1 MFPRRVS
8 QTAPEAITDPKGYYD
23 QRYVEGY
30 MQDFDDLFE
39 ACRLLTVRQIL
50 GAMRAQRAKPRSILD
65 YGCGEGRYLGIL
77 SEFFPEAAVTG
88 SDISSTGLSIAR
100 RFHPDAQFIAMADE
114 TIAAP
119 TGSFDLVI
127 SIEVLEHVRDAQRAA
142 KEMARVLSASGTL
155 LLTTPCA
162 NRYSL
167 EWVINRLRGGLEPSF
182 DGFGRFATDEPA
194 HLRRLNDVQLREL
207 FAPYGVTFSR
217 ILHRSHFFTTLVE
230 HFGRG
235 PGVLPK
241 SWKVRAAMLD
251 WHLLRMLPNGA
262 TMVALG
268 HKRNEADGAR

>member
-1 MFPRRVS
+1 MLPK
-8 QTAPEAITDPKGYYD
+8 TTPEAIAAIADPKGYYD
-23 QRYVEGY
+23 QRYAKGY

-50 GAMRAQRAKPRSILD
+50 GAVQAQRAKPRSVLD

-77 SEFFPEAAVTG
+77 KEFFPEAVVTG
-88 SDISSTGLSIAR
+88 SDISDTALSIAR
-100 RFHPDAQFIAMADE
+100 RFHAGAQLIAMADE
-114 TIAAP
+114 TIHAASA
-119 TGSFDLVI
+119 SFDLVI
-127 SIEVLEHVRDAQRAA
+127 SVEVLEHVRDARRAA
-142 KEMARVLSASGTL
+142 KEMARVLNATGTL

-194 HLRRLNDVQLREL
+194 HLRRLNDIQLREL
-207 FAPYGVTFSR
+207 FAPYGVTFSH

-230 HFGRG
+230 YFGRG
-235 PGVLPK
+235 PGVVPK
-241 SWKVRAAMLD
+241 SWKVRVAMLD

-268 HKRNEADGAR
+268 HKRNGADGAR